1 MSTVHYFDHR
11 VQTIA
16 HFELGE
22 VEAIANISMVM
33 EPAFHQ
39 ESEFGGMQELFLN
52 HAAHVFVCDAVHH
65 IASKNRFSRRFGE
78 PSHEIH
84 PGLVHI
90 IRPFVKNTHQPL
102 LVPAELPSSL
112 KACETLLSVSAK
124 RLWHSAVSRH
134 IALYQDYPNVAIG
147 KSKVAMAQSPLY
159 HQRALDLL
167 QKHRKEVSRETATL
181 LSIKR

>member
-16 HFELGE
+16 HFELSE
-22 VEAIANISMVM
+22 TAAIANIAAVM
-33 EPAFHQ
+33 EPTFHK
-39 ESEFGGMQELFLN
+39 ESESGGMQELFLN

-65 IASKNRFSRRFGE
+65 IASKDRFSRRFGE

-84 PGLVHI
+84 PGLVHV
-90 IRPFVKNTHQPL
+90 IRPFVRNTHQPL
-102 LVPAELPSSL
+102 LVPVELPSSL
-112 KACETLLSVSAK
+112 KACETLLSISAK

-134 IALYQDYPNVAIG
+134 IALYQDYPNMAIG

-159 HQRALDLL
+159 HQRIMDLL
-167 QKHRKEVSRETATL
+167 KKHRKEASRGTATL
-181 LSIKR
+181 LNIKR